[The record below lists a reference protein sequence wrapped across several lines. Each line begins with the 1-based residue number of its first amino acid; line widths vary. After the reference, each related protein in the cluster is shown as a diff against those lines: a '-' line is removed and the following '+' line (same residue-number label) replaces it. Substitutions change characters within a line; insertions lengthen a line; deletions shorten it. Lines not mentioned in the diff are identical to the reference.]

1 MYEKNNVPKRKTCI
15 ISLKKNCNC
24 CIIECIV
31 ALKNNKLLQIWTFR
45 NHSTFTFIPDIVEL
59 IELYYRGPLRRRLT
73 KVDSHDSLGNRRK
86 KQKWLVEDARGRM
99 FATACG

>member
-1 MYEKNNVPKRKTCI
+1 MYEKNNVSKRKTCI

-24 CIIECIV
+24 CIIERIV
-31 ALKNNKLLQIWTFR
+31 ALKNNKLLQIWAFR
-45 NHSTFTFIPDIVEL
+45 NYSIFPFIPDIVEF
-59 IELYYRGPLRRRLT
+59 IDFYRGPLRRRFA
-73 KVDSHDSLGNRRK
+73 KVDSHDTLGNQRK